1 MLKTLTVPS
10 LIITD
15 LDIQKEEGEDKDKQI
30 ESLRER
36 CTTNNTLIHF
46 LKGQSDI
53 SSLAKCIIENN
64 IYIAYQGEAEGYY
77 ATSFEEA
84 LILVNYNNEI
94 LNTALKKTRRNTYN
108 KMVGPSVDYKKI
120 ATGIDNLMNID
131 LQQLEA
137 WYKYISSKKKEGEKI
152 VYHTYHSTK
161 GLEFENV
168 IIVMEKGFGR
178 MRSHLFES
186 YFKNYDTDLGDV
198 DAKEYEYARNLFY
211 VATTRAIKNLKI
223 FYVDDVNAIQ
233 NSLNKIFS

>member
-1 MLKTLTVPS
+1 
-10 LIITD
+10 
-15 LDIQKEEGEDKDKQI
+15 
-30 ESLRER
+30 
-36 CTTNNTLIHF
+36 
-46 LKGQSDI
+46 
-53 SSLAKCIIENN
+53 
-64 IYIAYQGEAEGYY
+64 
-77 ATSFEEA
+77 
-84 LILVNYNNEI
+84 
-94 LNTALKKTRRNTYN
+94 
-108 KMVGPSVDYKKI
+108 
-120 ATGIDNLMNID
+120 MNID

-186 YFKNYDTDLGDV
+186 YFKNYDADLSDV

-223 FYVDDVNAIQ
+223 FYVDDINVIQ
-233 NSLNKIFS
+233 NSLNKIFG